1 MRIGCGTSRGFGGE
15 LFAEAEDGL
24 VEGTVPG
31 GLVEGTVPGEI
42 SGGERDVIY
51 MRNDL
56 KNCLD

>member
-15 LFAEAEDGL
+15 LFAVAED
-24 VEGTVPG
+24 

-56 KNCLD
+56 KNSLD

>member
-1 MRIGCGTSRGFGGE
+1 M
-15 LFAEAEDGL
+15 AEDGL